1 MKDISTNDSNLLVMV
16 IDTNPFEWE
25 HPSAPL
31 KLNEALQHILAF
43 MNAHLAGRHDNKLAV
58 IASHVGV
65 SKFLYPTPNEPIPGG
80 KVPTKKDANAYQSF
94 KVVNEAVLE
103 GVERLL
109 RDPKPTLEEKD
120 LGSSKIAASLSL
132 GLCYI
137 NQTLKLDAL
146 GHVKPRILVLTVSP
160 DSSSDYIPI
169 MNCIFSAQKANIPID
184 VCKIWGEDAVFLQQ
198 AAHITE
204 GIYMRPNDPRGLLQV
219 LMDKINLLQLLSCLL
234 NVQNEIRVPASS
246 QSCEKIGSKG
256 RRLQP
261 WITKAEHSNHTIA
274 IALITRIRML
284 DEQAQ
289 NHLTDMDMDVG
300 SRSVLV
306 TQNEKIIFC
315 IDLDLSMDEHF
326 MIGEKLN
333 DTRINRTKQVLK
345 WFIAQKSKWNAEH
358 EFAVIILGEKAVW
371 YLEAL
376 HVTRKFF
383 FDCVYIHNKAS
394 EVTGDIKPQEI
405 YDRLTEMEDTR
416 SPGYFY
422 ELTRVLKK
430 FSVAMGELL
439 ANPAVRAVQEDG
451 FPRMASPPSVR
462 ATLEMMEQQQQQQSQ
477 KQALSPNAK
486 RPEIPVRYKSPEM
499 TGVLSSPTFFGG
511 AAGAA
516 SQLSATA
523 TGGNGTNAPRT
534 PPPPPSSHTAA
545 ARSTSPF
552 GAASPSRG
560 ARPELSQVSSRPGSV
575 TGMRSPPSGPGGAAG
590 GGNGSGTG
598 GNSGAG
604 TGMDDAILI

>member
-1 MKDISTNDSNLLVMV
+1 
-16 IDTNPFEWE
+16 
-25 HPSAPL
+25 
-31 KLNEALQHILAF
+31 
-43 MNAHLAGRHDNKLAV
+43 
-58 IASHVGV
+58 
-65 SKFLYPTPNEPIPGG
+65 
-80 KVPTKKDANAYQSF
+80 
-94 KVVNEAVLE
+94 
-103 GVERLL
+103 
-109 RDPKPTLEEKD
+109 
-120 LGSSKIAASLSL
+120 
-132 GLCYI
+132 
-137 NQTLKLDAL
+137 
-146 GHVKPRILVLTVSP
+146 
-160 DSSSDYIPI
+160 
-169 MNCIFSAQKANIPID
+169 
-184 VCKIWGEDAVFLQQ
+184 
-198 AAHITE
+198 
-204 GIYMRPNDPRGLLQV
+204 
-219 LMDKINLLQLLSCLL
+219 
-234 NVQNEIRVPASS
+234 
-246 QSCEKIGSKG
+246 
-256 RRLQP
+256 
-261 WITKAEHSNHTIA
+261 
-274 IALITRIRML
+274 ML

-289 NHLTDMDMDVG
+289 SHSTDMDMDVG
-300 SRSVLV
+300 SRSVLT

-371 YLEAL
+371 HVDFTTDTVLLEHAVDELYTMGKFPSFDSTSLFELILQKVDINANDCPTVRAIMIYTRSDVLPTLPDKEYLEAL

-394 EVTGDIKPQEI
+394 EVSGDIKPQEI

-422 ELTRVLKK
+422 ELTRMLKK

-439 ANPAVRAVQEDG
+439 ANPTVRAVQEDG

-462 ATLEMMEQQQQQQSQ
+462 ATLEMMEQQQQQLSQ
-477 KQALSPNAK
+477 KQAPSPNAK
-486 RPEIPVRYKSPEM
+486 RPEIPVRYKSPDV
-499 TGVLSSPTFFGG
+499 TGVLSSSPFFGG

-516 SQLSATA
+516 SQLPTTA

-560 ARPELSQVSSRPGSV
+560 PRPELSQVGSRPGSV
-575 TGMRSPPSGPGGAAG
+575 TGTRSPPSGPGGPGGAAG
-590 GGNGSGTG
+590 GGNGSGTGAGSGAG

>member
-1 MKDISTNDSNLLVMV
+1 
-16 IDTNPFEWE
+16 
-25 HPSAPL
+25 
-31 KLNEALQHILAF
+31 
-43 MNAHLAGRHDNKLAV
+43 
-58 IASHVGV
+58 
-65 SKFLYPTPNEPIPGG
+65 
-80 KVPTKKDANAYQSF
+80 
-94 KVVNEAVLE
+94 
-103 GVERLL
+103 
-109 RDPKPTLEEKD
+109 
-120 LGSSKIAASLSL
+120 
-132 GLCYI
+132 
-137 NQTLKLDAL
+137 
-146 GHVKPRILVLTVSP
+146 
-160 DSSSDYIPI
+160 
-169 MNCIFSAQKANIPID
+169 
-184 VCKIWGEDAVFLQQ
+184 
-198 AAHITE
+198 
-204 GIYMRPNDPRGLLQV
+204 
-219 LMDKINLLQLLSCLL
+219 
-234 NVQNEIRVPASS
+234 
-246 QSCEKIGSKG
+246 
-256 RRLQP
+256 
-261 WITKAEHSNHTIA
+261 
-274 IALITRIRML
+274 ML

-289 NHLTDMDMDVG
+289 SHSTDMDMDVG
-300 SRSVLV
+300 SRSVLA

-371 YLEAL
+371 HVDFTTDTVLLEHAVDEL
-376 HVTRKFF
+376 YTMGKFPS
-383 FDCVYIHNKAS
+383 FDSTSLFELI

-439 ANPAVRAVQEDG
+439 ANPAVRAAQEDG

-462 ATLEMMEQQQQQQSQ
+462 ATLEMMEQQQQQQAQ
-477 KQALSPNAK
+477 KQAPSPNAK

-499 TGVLSSPTFFGG
+499 TGALSSSTFFGG

-516 SQLSATA
+516 SQLPTTA

-560 ARPELSQVSSRPGSV
+560 ARLELSQVSSRPGSV
-575 TGMRSPPSGPGGAAG
+575 TGTRSPPSGPGGPGGAAG
-590 GGNGSGTG
+590 GGNGSGTGAGPGAG